1 MAKDQSDILKEILK
15 NSKNPKAIEQA
26 QAGLDE
32 AKQARKAEIASQM
45 KGSLSSTIAKSEG
58 PVNESTRDSD
68 NIKQILKES
77 KEQNTNLKSLIRL
90 NEKSIEDNSELFG
103 RLEKTMNAIV
113 DALQEQ
119 KRQQSQT
126 TSQTAPSNVSV
137 PSVGPAAPSS
147 DNEGGFNLTDL
158 LPDFSSKDKNGKT
171 PNAKTSAGKPSLL
184 RRGLKVAGGLG
195 AGALL
200 GGAAYGLMSPEQ
212 QEKAKELLGDNADS
226 IMAGGGAVAGGLLG
240 TGAAGKILGKV
251 ATPLTVAAEGY
262 QSYQQYNEV
271 DEKLKKGEITKNDA
285 DVLKTKAVTGGI
297 GGASGALAGASTGAM
312 AGAALGSVVP
322 VIGTA
327 IGGVVGGIGGGLLG
341 AYGGRA
347 LGEAVPGLAGMQ
359 TEEEQKKYAEKTAA
373 EQKKIAQQKAQDN
386 GEQYDEI
393 PAGHQKPRP
402 SNPMQAQVW
411 DSKYASGWNADGTP
425 KGKVEPQPAPEP
437 VLSDKEAL
445 EKKMNEPQDTFSKG
459 SSKEAIEKRMNE
471 PQDTFSIGAVN
482 YAKQKFDEA
491 VPEFNRGTSGSLE
504 AQNLPENVMKLMK
517 EKGISY
523 NEANKI
529 LRGEVESKDPNAFM
543 MATNAISAK
552 SNMELKSTNRD
563 EDYSSAVETPTY
575 DAMGNYSG
583 PDIKTEYEKAGKR
596 IERKSSEGIVSNKS
610 SFGSEFLGGLLSKQG
625 LQTGSFMGNTMKEKQ
640 GTNVEG
646 VEDEKSMDIAHILGI
661 RKSGGIFGTDEY
673 DVHYGNDSLKVSKS
687 EYMRMQ
693 QYVADGDPER
703 AMALFNELNKKNKKD
718 IEASPIFKAQQ
729 EQMNEAVKQGD
740 YKSAM
745 NVAMNRTEDDF
756 PTPTNETPIPS
767 VESKPNDNGDSASR
781 IERKKE
787 IKAEQTRPKI
797 SVEEKA
803 KQLAINEDDAKD
815 VPKASRASKWI
826 QDLAAKHRVDPDD
839 LEFGMNHP
847 NIDVKADIAAGKA
860 GVDTPE
866 GIKAAMNAKN
876 IESTGPNGEKLSKLE
891 QSGQAQNQAPIVL
904 NGGDTVNNVVTN
916 NNTSSGGSGGG
927 AGSPSRIA
935 SPFDRIMFPN
945 VWGAHN

>member
-45 KGSLSSTIAKSEG
+45 KGSLSSTIAKSTG
-58 PVNESTRDSD
+58 PVNESTKDSD
-68 NIKQILKES
+68 NIKAVLKES
-77 KEQNTNLKSLIRL
+77 KEQNTNLVKLIRL

-137 PSVGPAAPSS
+137 PSVGPAVPPPSGGG
-147 DNEGGFNLTDL
+147 GGFNLMDL
-158 LPDFSSKDKNGKT
+158 IPDFFGNKNKT
-171 PNAKTSAGKPSLL
+171 PAPEGTPKGNTGGGIGNLLQGFLKTGAGIV
-184 RRGLKVAGGLG
+184 GGGL
-195 AGALL
+195 A
-200 GGAAYGLMSPEQ
+200 GGAAYGMMSPEQ
-212 QEKAKELLGDNADS
+212 QEKAKALLGENADTVMS
-226 IMAGGGAVAGGLLG
+226 AGGAAAGGVLSNLG
-240 TGAAGKILGKV
+240 TAGRVLS
-251 ATPLTVAAEGY
+251 TVASGPMLLPAAVGAGVVGLAAHRAAAQKADPLGAE
-262 QSYQQYNEV
+262 NF
-271 DEKLKKGEITKNDA
+271 DRT
-285 DVLKTKAVTGGI
+285 T
-297 GGASGALAGASTGAM
+297 ASGAKR
-312 AGAALGSVVP
+312 AAIIQGP
-322 VIGTA
+322 
-327 IGGVVGGIGGGLLG
+327 
-341 AYGGRA
+341 
-347 LGEAVPGLAGMQ
+347 EADKNAPNANADIS
-359 TEEEQKKYAEKTAA
+359 QKKLSPPDFLMREGIIKLPSEAKNVIASIKGDIVTLKDGRYFDNKEQILRNPEEK
-373 EQKKIAQQKAQDN
+373 
-386 GEQYDEI
+386 
-393 PAGHQKPRP
+393 P
-402 SNPMQAQVW
+402 
-411 DSKYASGWNADGTP
+411 
-425 KGKVEPQPAPEP
+425 KVEPT
-437 VLSDKEAL
+437 VSDKDAL

-529 LRGEVESKDPNAFM
+529 LRSEIEAKDPNAFM

-673 DVHYGNDSLKVSKS
+673 DVHYGKDSLKVSKS

-693 QYVADGDPER
+693 QYVADGDPEK

-740 YKSAM
+740 YKTAM
-745 NVAMNRTEDDF
+745 NVAMNRTENDF
-756 PTPTNETPIPS
+756 PTPTNETPIPV
-767 VESKPNDNGDSASR
+767 VEQGKVEATGKVGEVTPTTDNPLGLKNQFGGPGGASKEEVEAAGQKQADIKNQRLEPISFNPAAR
-781 IERKKE
+781 EERLKE
-787 IKAEQTRPKI
+787 IADDNNRPIISNLQKEQQK
-797 SVEEKA
+797 S
-803 KQLAINEDDAKD
+803 INEGTEQ
-815 VPKASRASKWI
+815 PKSTASKWI
-826 QDLAAKHRVDPDD
+826 QDLAAKHRVNPDD

-904 NGGDTVNNVVTN
+904 KGGDTVNNVVTN

-927 AGSPSRIA
+927 AGSPSRIP
-935 SPFDRIMFPN
+935 SPFDRIVMPN
-945 VWGAHN
+945 LWSYTN